1 MRGLG
6 RTYHNPTP
14 SEALSRVR
22 LLIAAR
28 DADFV
33 VDTAPVRPHRDEDDE
48 DEILAEAGLQQDH
61 WDQMVVQGDE
71 HEWLESP
78 PAGDDNGEEV
88 VAPHAGDEAEEA
100 GAPRAGDDEG
110 EEAGAP
116 RARDEWEDVSEDE
129 DDAVEV
135 DDTNDGLDEAA
146 RREKNDED
154 GTAQVGYRGVEGDV
168 FSLEDDDSDDDMVVV
183 DPTNMEVGTG
193 IESADAAERYY
204 YDDDEIE
211 DGDLPDPDKVYP
223 GPEAQVGYRGVEG
236 NTFSLE
242 DDDDSDDDM
251 VDPTNMEV
259 GTGLESANA
268 AECYYGDDEIEDGD
282 LPDPDKVT
290 PGPEEV
296 AGGEIEP
303 EKEKEPVRASM
314 TNPQTEGYL
323 YWAGWLANKFRYKY
337 RNDNF
342 GLPTAELDRMD
353 YTREFGEVPA
363 WIGALSKGGLTV
375 PSKSFKKLLEKFELV
390 FRDLHGD
397 TLSYE
402 KGIVCTL
409 RETILARV
417 PEAKNMPDVVRTY
430 ARSRFFL
437 RLRHLNFLRKE
448 RLAEKKKERM
458 AKKRAK
464 QAAAAGPKPKK
475 TRKPRMTGS
484 AGSRHQRKT
493 KALTR

>member
-1 MRGLG
+1 M
-6 RTYHNPTP
+6 
-14 SEALSRVR
+14 
-22 LLIAAR
+22 
-28 DADFV
+28 
-33 VDTAPVRPHRDEDDE
+33 RPHQDEDDE

-100 GAPRAGDDEG
+100 GAPRAGDNEG
-110 EEAGAP
+110 EEAGTP

-204 YDDDEIE
+204 D
-211 DGDLPDPDKVYP
+211 
-223 GPEAQVGYRGVEG
+223 
-236 NTFSLE
+236 N
-242 DDDDSDDDM
+242 
-251 VDPTNMEV
+251 
-259 GTGLESANA
+259 
-268 AECYYGDDEIEDGD
+268 DEIEDGD

-290 PGPEEV
+290 PGPEEA

-464 QAAAAGPKPKK
+464 QAAATGPKPKK

>member
-1 MRGLG
+1 M
-6 RTYHNPTP
+6 
-14 SEALSRVR
+14 
-22 LLIAAR
+22 
-28 DADFV
+28 
-33 VDTAPVRPHRDEDDE
+33 
-48 DEILAEAGLQQDH
+48 
-61 WDQMVVQGDE
+61 
-71 HEWLESP
+71 
-78 PAGDDNGEEV
+78 
-88 VAPHAGDEAEEA
+88 
-100 GAPRAGDDEG
+100 
-110 EEAGAP
+110 
-116 RARDEWEDVSEDE
+116 SEDE

-211 DGDLPDPDKVYP
+211 DGDLPDPDKVTP

-236 NTFSLE
+236 DVFSLE

-251 VDPTNMEV
+251 VAVDPTNMEI
-259 GTGLESANA
+259 GTGLESA
-268 AECYYGDDEIEDGD
+268 YYADDEIEDGD

-290 PGPEEV
+290 PGPEEA

-303 EKEKEPVRASM
+303 EKEKEPVRASL

-448 RLAEKKKERM
+448 RLAEKKRERM

-464 QAAAAGPKPKK
+464 QAAATGPKPKK

>member
-1 MRGLG
+1 M
-6 RTYHNPTP
+6 
-14 SEALSRVR
+14 
-22 LLIAAR
+22 
-28 DADFV
+28 
-33 VDTAPVRPHRDEDDE
+33 
-48 DEILAEAGLQQDH
+48 
-61 WDQMVVQGDE
+61 
-71 HEWLESP
+71 
-78 PAGDDNGEEV
+78 
-88 VAPHAGDEAEEA
+88 
-100 GAPRAGDDEG
+100 
-110 EEAGAP
+110 
-116 RARDEWEDVSEDE
+116 SEDE

-242 DDDDSDDDM
+242 DDNDSDDDM

-290 PGPEEV
+290 PGPEEA

-303 EKEKEPVRASM
+303 EKEKEPVRARM

-417 PEAKNMPDVVRTY
+417 QEAKNMPDLVRTY

-464 QAAAAGPKPKK
+464 QAAATGPKPKK